1 MVSKA
6 TFVNTFDE
14 SIDKSMKTIPNSA
27 NLNPSKSRPATASA
41 VIPIK
46 GNEADMLIRKLD
58 NVMLKQGISPL
69 VAFKKADAD
78 GNGVIQVNELKNAI
92 QTLLPTDEIKP
103 ADFKMLMMAFDVNR
117 NGRIEEDE
125 FINAFVKAR
134 ENSLASQ
141 DQPKQ

>member
-1 MVSKA
+1 M
-6 TFVNTFDE
+6 
-14 SIDKSMKTIPNSA
+14 
-27 NLNPSKSRPATASA
+27 
-41 VIPIK
+41 
-46 GNEADMLIRKLD
+46 
-58 NVMLKQGISPL
+58 
-69 VAFKKADAD
+69 
-78 GNGVIQVNELKNAI
+78 KNAI